1 MTSSEKHIHVVS
13 FDVPYPPNYGGVID
27 VFYKIQ
33 ALRDKDIKVHLHSF
47 QYGRERSTN
56 LEQLCVTA
64 NYYPRNVAK
73 SQLFNKLPY
82 IVVSRSSEEL
92 IKNLLN
98 DEHPVLFEGLHSSY
112 YLADELL
119 KNRKKIVRTH
129 NIEHDYYNSLA
140 KVESNIFKR
149 YYFYNEATKLESY
162 EKILTNA
169 AYIASISKND
179 TNYFQHKYNNAFYLP
194 AFHSNEHVKIQ
205 TGKGPFAFYHG
216 NLGIGENNEAALWLV
231 NEIFNDLN
239 LPLMIAGHRPS
250 EELLE
255 AVQKRNN
262 ITLISDPTTR
272 QIHQLIADAHVNVL
286 PTFQPTGI
294 KLKLLSSLY
303 NGRFCVVNKLMVENT
318 GLEKLCLIADA
329 ADEMKAELQ
338 RIFKVDFK
346 GSDIKMREKVLL
358 ESFSN
363 KKNIELLIE
372 KLYDEKKDL
381 FS

>member
-1 MTSSEKHIHVVS
+1 MVSSEKHIHIVS

-33 ALRDKDIKVHLHSF
+33 ALNNQDVKVHLHSF
-47 QYGRERSTN
+47 QYGREHSEI
-56 LEQLCVTA
+56 LERLCFSS

-82 IVVSRSSEEL
+82 IVVSRTSEEL
-92 IKNLLN
+92 LKNLSG
-98 DEHPVLFEGLHSSY
+98 DHHPILFEGLHSSY
-112 YLADELL
+112 YLSEKILND
-119 KNRKKIVRTH
+119 RKKFVRTH

-140 KVESNIFKR
+140 KVENNIFKR

-162 EKILTNA
+162 EKVLTEANFIA
-169 AYIASISKND
+169 AISKND
-179 TNYFQHKYNNAFYLP
+179 TNYFQEKYGNAFYLP
-194 AFHSNEHVKIQ
+194 AFHSNDHIKIQ
-205 TGKGPFAFYHG
+205 SGKGHFAFYHG

-231 NEIFNDLN
+231 NEVFNNLN
-239 LPLMIAGHRPS
+239 LALIIAGHRPS
-250 EELLE
+250 EELLA

-262 ITLISDPTTR
+262 VTLISDPTTK
-272 QIHQLIADAHVNVL
+272 QIHQFIADAHVNVL

-318 GLEKLCLIADA
+318 GVEKLCIIADSPG
-329 ADEMKAELQ
+329 EMKEELQ
-338 RIFKVDFK
+338 KVFKTEFRA
-346 GSDIKMREKVLL
+346 SDIKLREKVLQ
-358 ESFSN
+358 ENFSN
-363 KKNIELLIE
+363 KKNIELLIDR
-372 KLYDEKKDL
+372 LYDEHKDL